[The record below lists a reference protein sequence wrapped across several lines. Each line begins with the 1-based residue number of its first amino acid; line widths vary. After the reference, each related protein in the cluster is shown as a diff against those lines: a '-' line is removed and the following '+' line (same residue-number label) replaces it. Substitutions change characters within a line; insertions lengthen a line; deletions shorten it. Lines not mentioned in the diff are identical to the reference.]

1 MSSQDDIFDALTRHQ
16 IFVLRYARGR
26 ELEAERFIAGTL
38 NEVINRLE
46 DQPLTAF
53 GRARLQNQAR
63 DLYEYLNESGSSYA
77 QSLKDDMVRFG
88 NYEAGFNQS
97 VLKNNLQVDIGIPS
111 PMQIQQAAFLDVMGL
126 EPSQGYTLGGMVD
139 EFGQRNAN
147 IIFNTIRQGAVLGDT
162 TDDLIRYIREIE
174 PMQKRKAATLART
187 AVNHVAV
194 QARKETLKENDDVL
208 LGYEWVATLDSRT
221 SLICMSRDGVIYK
234 DYDNDPKPPAHFN
247 CRSTITPVV
256 NPIYDLGKDIVGK
269 RPAKG
274 SAGTKQ
280 VSADV
285 NYNDWLKRQSSG
297 FQDKV
302 LGKGRAKLFRAGMPL
317 TKFVDDR
324 GRTLTLREL
333 GELDQD
339 FNGSSVQG
347 ILDRL
352 DALGGPIRPETPKAP
367 NLTTFSTPAQP
378 QGEVSIT
385 PADQARILEAD
396 QAKTRLKNWVQ
407 NNAKD
412 ERHFTYTRFSGRS
425 YMPTGD
431 WKEIGKLDDDVARGF
446 ESCIDDMDKLCD
458 LFNVPRLKGIL
469 PINSGSTI
477 ANMGDST
484 MGLNNNLLRRMLLG
498 LNDKS
503 SFATIREVNTWTKK
517 TRKSAGKSE
526 WAFGRPWTIDDFL
539 DNDYDRA
546 RSTFFHE
553 LGHHIHQMYKTQ
565 PNQRYF
571 GKNSTPIELLMV
583 KKYGK
588 YTTSKRHS
596 PSRYGDTNTKEW
608 FAENFSAY
616 FMNKRDKVDDLFLDL
631 IEDMMKGA
639 YP

>member
-26 ELEAERFIAGTL
+26 EAEAERFIAGTL
-38 NEVINRLE
+38 NEIIYRLE
-46 DQPLTAF
+46 ETKLTDFA
-53 GRARLQNQAR
+53 RSRLQAQAR
-63 DLYEYLNESGSSYA
+63 DLYEYVKQSGFGYA
-77 QSLKDDMVRFG
+77 ESLKRDMVQFA
-88 NYEAGFNQS
+88 NYEANFNQRVLAQNLS
-97 VLKNNLQVDIGIPS
+97 VEIGLPS
-111 PMQIQQAAFLDVMGL
+111 PVQIQQAAFLDIMGL
-126 EPSQGYTLGGMVD
+126 EPSQGYTLGGMID

-147 IIFNTIRQGAVLGDT
+147 MILATIRQAAVLGDT
-162 TDDLIRYIREIE
+162 TDQLIRNIRDLE

-234 DYDNDPKPPAHFN
+234 DYDKDPKPPAHFN

-256 NPIYDLGKDIVGK
+256 DPQYDLGADIVGK

-274 SAGTKQ
+274 SKGTGQ
-280 VSADV
+280 VSADL
-285 NYNDWLKRQSSG
+285 NYNDWLKNQSEA
-297 FQDKV
+297 FQNKV
-302 LGKGRAKLFRAGMPL
+302 LGKGRASLFRSGVPL
-317 TKFVDDR
+317 TKFVDAR
-324 GRTLTLREL
+324 GRTLTLQEL
-333 GELDQD
+333 GELDRD
-339 FNGSSVQG
+339 FNASSVQD

-352 DALGGPIRPETPKAP
+352 DELGGPIKPPKGP
-367 NLTTFSTPAQP
+367 NLTTFSKPRQP
-378 QGEVSIT
+378 QGEIRIT
-385 PADQARILEAD
+385 PADQVRILEAD

-412 ERHFTYTRFSGRS
+412 DRHLTYSRFSGRR
-425 YMPTGD
+425 YMPDGD
-431 WKEIGKLDDDVARGF
+431 WKEIDKIDDDVLRGF
-446 ESCIDDMDKLCD
+446 ESCIDDMDAICD

-469 PINSGSTI
+469 PINTGRTI
-477 ANMGDST
+477 ANMGDAT
-484 MGLNNNLLRRMLLG
+484 MGLNSEPLRRLLLG
-498 LNDKS
+498 LDNKS
-503 SFATIREVNTWTKK
+503 SFAKTHRSINSWTKK
-517 TRKSAGKSE
+517 TRKSAGKIE
-526 WAFGRPWTIDDFL
+526 WAFGRPWTIDEFL

-565 PNQRYF
+565 ANKRYW
-571 GKNSTPIELLMV
+571 GENATPIELLMAT
-583 KKYGK
+583 KRGK
-588 YTTSKRHS
+588 YTLAKRHS
-596 PSRYGDTNTKEW
+596 PSRYGDTDTHEW

-631 IEDMMKGA
+631 IEDMIKGA